1 MLRYPVDRLAK
12 AEGLQMKKKLIC
24 VASLT
29 LAAGLLA
36 GCSQQESKVE
46 VPNPMVEV
54 DGSEA
59 FEKVGAQIE
68 VPAGAVDAK
77 FFIINDEIA
86 EIQFHFHDAEYSY
99 RASSL
104 AEDISGVYLE
114 MDGDKRLSVST
125 TGRNLPVETTTEG
138 GRLAEWEW
146 EPVSYS
152 LYTADE
158 VEDDEISSLVKEL
171 VTDTA
176 NVVTE

>member
-1 MLRYPVDRLAK
+1 
-12 AEGLQMKKKLIC
+12 MKKFMLL
-24 VASLT
+24 VLMMLT
-29 LAAGLLA
+29 AGMLA
-36 GCSQQESKVE
+36 GCSQEENKVE

-59 FEKVGAQIE
+59 FKKVGAQIE

-77 FFIINDEIA
+77 FFIIDDEVA
-86 EIQFHFHDAEYSY
+86 EIQFRFHDAEYSY

-104 AEDISGVYLE
+104 AEDISGVHAE
-114 MDGDKRLSVST
+114 MDGDKRLSVAT
-125 TGRNLPVETTTEG
+125 TGRNLVVETTAEG

-171 VTDTA
+171 VTETA

>member
-1 MLRYPVDRLAK
+1 
-12 AEGLQMKKKLIC
+12 MKKKLVWI
-24 VASLT
+24 VSAA
-29 LAAGLLA
+29 LAVGMLA
-36 GCSQQESKVE
+36 GCAQQENKVE

-86 EIQFHFHDAEYSY
+86 EIQFRFHDAEYSY

-104 AEDISGVYLE
+104 AEDISGVS
-114 MDGDKRLSVST
+114 MDMDANKRLSLST
-125 TGRNLPVETTTEG
+125 TGRNLFIETTAEG

-158 VEDDEISSLVKEL
+158 VEDEEIKSLVKEL
-171 VTDTA
+171 VVDTA
-176 NVVTE
+176 NVVSE